1 METRELTC
9 IGCPLGCALTV
20 TMNGKE
26 VVEVK
31 GNTCKKGDIYARK
44 EVTNPTRIVTTTV
57 RVSGGA
63 APMIN
68 VKTQSDIPKDKIF
81 EVMRLIRAKSVCAP
95 VKIGDVIIEGVFGTD
110 VVATKNII

>member
-31 GNTCKKGDIYARK
+31 GNTCKKGDIYAEK
-44 EVTNPTRIVTTTV
+44 K
-57 RVSGGA
+57 S
-63 APMIN
+63 
-68 VKTQSDIPKDKIF
+68 
-81 EVMRLIRAKSVCAP
+81 LIRHVSSRQLSESAA
-95 VKIGDVIIEGVFGTD
+95 
-110 VVATKNII
+110 ALLR

>member
-31 GNTCKKGDIYARK
+31 GNTCKKGDIYAK
-44 EVTNPTRIVTTTV
+44 K
-57 RVSGGA
+57 S
-63 APMIN
+63 
-68 VKTQSDIPKDKIF
+68 
-81 EVMRLIRAKSVCAP
+81 LIRHVSSRQLSESAA
-95 VKIGDVIIEGVFGTD
+95 
-110 VVATKNII
+110 ALLR